1 MIKQTVAYTNLDGQP
16 ATEDLYFNLNKS
28 ELIDLELE
36 QERSMSD
43 MLKEIGE
50 DPTAKDVLWM
60 LKTFVNRS
68 YGKRSEDGRK
78 FIKNKDV
85 LEDFIDSEP
94 YSEFLWTLIN
104 DPQKAMEFIT
114 GLMPKDIMEQAKKT
128 NPKQYQAYEKAMK
141 DLHIQQ
147 ETDGKPVSE
156 EDERPEPV
164 LDTANPELE
173 DKKVDETESLEG
185 LSREELIAKLNGNA

>member
-16 ATEDLYFNLNKS
+16 ATEDLYFNLNKA

-43 MLKEIGE
+43 MLKEVGE

-60 LKTFVNRS
+60 LKTFVHRS

-78 FIKNKDV
+78 FVKNETV

-94 YSEFLWTLIN
+94 YSEFLWGLIN
-104 DPQKAMEFIT
+104 DPKKAMEFIHIT
-114 GLMPKDIMEQAKKT
+114 SSEKIQTVRLGMLRPKRRTFRKSSHLLGNLARI
-128 NPKQYQAYEKAMK
+128 
-141 DLHIQQ
+141 
-147 ETDGKPVSE
+147 
-156 EDERPEPV
+156 
-164 LDTANPELE
+164 
-173 DKKVDETESLEG
+173 
-185 LSREELIAKLNGNA
+185 LSRRIANRRGAS